1 MKLLPLLTQDNE
13 DESQPTF
20 DVVAP
25 SLPNF
30 GFSEGVKKVFPFV
43 LRFSSSACLMQQQ
56 KGFGL
61 VQYAEAMH
69 AVMMTLGYPEYG

>member
-1 MKLLPLLTQDNE
+1 MGEICKLLGPGSFIEVMKLLPLLTQEDG

-30 GFSEGVKKVFPFV
+30 GFSEGVKK
-43 LRFSSSACLMQQQ
+43 ACLFLCSL
-56 KGFGL
+56 GFVRL
-61 VQYAEAMH
+61 PV
-69 AVMMTLGYPEYG
+69 